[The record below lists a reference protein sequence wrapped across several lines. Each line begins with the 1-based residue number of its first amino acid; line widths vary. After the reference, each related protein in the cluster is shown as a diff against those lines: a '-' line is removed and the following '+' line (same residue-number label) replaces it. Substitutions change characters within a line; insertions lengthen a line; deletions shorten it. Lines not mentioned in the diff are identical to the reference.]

1 MFQIPQF
8 QYWDCSQK
16 LIPLILILSS
26 YQLTTSFF
34 EFAIEWNKV
43 TSYLGKEIKN
53 LPQIDIWIIC
63 SAVTIIGIIGS
74 FEKWI

>member
-43 TSYLGKEIKN
+43 TRYLGKEIKN
-53 LPQIDIWIIC
+53 LPQIDLLIIC
-63 SAVTIIGIIGS
+63 SDNNWYNRIFWEMNIN
-74 FEKWI
+74 